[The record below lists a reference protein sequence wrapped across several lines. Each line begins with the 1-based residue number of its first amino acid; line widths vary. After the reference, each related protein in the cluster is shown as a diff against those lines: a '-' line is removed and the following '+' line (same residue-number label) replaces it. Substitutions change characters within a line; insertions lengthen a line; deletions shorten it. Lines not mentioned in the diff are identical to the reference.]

1 MQENMKIK
9 FSYTNV
15 YGETYTTEREVPE
28 DFLEMDELEILNDT
42 YKNFLNNLT
51 YPVGINDEV
60 IVLRENEY
68 IETYCDE
75 DCDNCMLNDEENQPC
90 QWKE

>member
-42 YKNFLNNLT
+42 YKNFLQNAT
-51 YPVGINDEV
+51 FAIGDFDEV
-60 IVLRENEY
+60 IVLREDEY
-68 IETYCDE
+68 VEDYCDE
-75 DCDNCMLNDEENQPC
+75 DEYCDGDCANCDMVD
-90 QWKE
+90 

>member
-1 MQENMKIK
+1 MEQNMKIK

-15 YGETYTTEREVPE
+15 YGETYTTEREVSE

-42 YKNFLNNLT
+42 YKNFLRNAT
-51 YPVGINDEV
+51 FRIDDEDEIV
-60 IVLRENEY
+60 VLRENEY

-75 DCDNCMLNDEENQPC
+75 DDYCDGDCENCDIDD
-90 QWKE
+90 